1 MWTLYQ
7 PRQTGTIQPP
17 PPQIVELR
25 PGRAGPRHF
34 PYPAAV
40 LRVTDARKSYGS
52 TVALDRC
59 SLELRPREWL
69 GLLGP
74 NGAGK
79 TTLIRAIGGR
89 VRLDG
94 GAIDLFGTTLS
105 GDFRRD
111 LTARSRLGVVPQ
123 EIALY
128 PTLTARENLQ
138 VFGRLRG
145 VAGATL
151 GDRVRW
157 ALQFTGLADRADDR
171 TASFS
176 GGMKRRL
183 NIACGVLHRPEIIL
197 LDEPTVGVD
206 PQSRQRIWEMLDALR
221 TDGAAL
227 LLTTHQLDEA
237 QHLCD
242 RIAIIDH
249 GRTIASGTLR
259 ELIAATI
266 GPEHDVV
273 LRLDAPPSDPA
284 ALPRFGVDGRRLTAR
299 IGDVA
304 RELPAMLEAVAATG
318 RQVEDVHLSS
328 PSLHAVFI
336 ALTGRE
342 LRE

>member
-1 MWTLYQ
+1 
-7 PRQTGTIQPP
+7 
-17 PPQIVELR
+17 
-25 PGRAGPRHF
+25 
-34 PYPAAV
+34 V
-40 LRVTDARKSYGS
+40 LRVLDARKSYGS
-52 TVALDRC
+52 TVALAGC
-59 SLELRPREWL
+59 SLELQPREWL

-89 VRLDG
+89 VRLDAG
-94 GAIDLFGTTLS
+94 SVDLFGTTLS
-105 GDFRRD
+105 GDAHSDRA
-111 LTARSRLGVVPQ
+111 ARSRLGVVPQ

-128 PTLTARENLQ
+128 PTLSARENLQ

-145 VAGATL
+145 VAGAKL
-151 GDRVRW
+151 ADRITW
-157 ALQFTGLADRADDR
+157 ALEFSGLEDRADDR
-171 TASFS
+171 ASSFS

-221 TDGAAL
+221 DDGAAL

-237 QHLCD
+237 QRLCD

-249 GRTIASGTLR
+249 GQTIASGTLR
-259 ELIAATI
+259 ELITSTI
-266 GPEHDVV
+266 GPQHDVV
-273 LRLDAPPSDPA
+273 LRLDAAPSCRE
-284 ALPRFGVDGRRLTAR
+284 ALPQFAIDGRTLTAR
-299 IGDVA
+299 IDDVA
-304 RELPAMLEAVAATG
+304 RDLPGMLAAVAASG
-318 RQVEDVHLSS
+318 RRVEDVHLAS
-328 PSLHAVFI
+328 PTLHAVFI